1 MFSIGMVTVCEH
13 YGALDAARKLLTPI
27 LRGLL
32 GIPGSACL
40 ALIASLQSSDGGAA
54 MTRQLKDEGKLT
66 EKEVTIFATFQQTA
80 GAGIGSFLASGA
92 VLFTLMGPD
101 GKPLLPIALGVGL
114 GIELLGKVVA
124 AWIMR
129 LFLSGKKSA
138 S

>member
-1 MFSIGMVTVCEH
+1 
-13 YGALDAARKLLTPI
+13 
-27 LRGLL
+27 
-32 GIPGSACL
+32 
-40 ALIASLQSSDGGAA
+40 
-54 MTRQLKDEGKLT
+54 
-66 EKEVTIFATFQQTA
+66 
-80 GAGIGSFLASGA
+80 
-92 VLFTLMGPD
+92 MGPD